1 MASEMRLVILLADK
15 TFFDGNVLSFN
26 VTTEK
31 GQLGILPHH
40 TDLIAKLE
48 ISPLTVN
55 ENGHVHIYSIG
66 GGRIQIIQKE
76 NTAYLLVDSIERAE
90 DIDKERALRAKENAE
105 KALEEAESQREYYRA
120 EIKLKRALNRLSI
133 SNNLH

>member
-1 MASEMRLVILLADK
+1 M
-15 TFFDGNVLSFN
+15 
-26 VTTEK
+26 TTEK

-40 TDLIAKLE
+40 TDLIAKLK

-55 ENGHVHIYSIG
+55 ENGHVRIYSIG
-66 GGRIQIIQKE
+66 GGRIQIVQKE

-105 KALEEAESQREYYRA
+105 KALEEAESQRDITARRSNSRERS
-120 EIKLKRALNRLSI
+120 IVSLSQI
-133 SNNLH
+133 TYTN